1 MQTIKMNNREAFELL
16 TLVQRTIW
24 RTEQAEQDAGTTE
37 YYKNLKALEK
47 TIHESC
53 PELVSKWRNL
63 QNLMESITTV
73 DDVKG
78 HARFKAAVDEFDKW
92 LDANE

>member
-1 MQTIKMNNREAFELL
+1 MQTIKMNNREAFDLL
-16 TLVQRTIW
+16 TLVQRTIV

-37 YYKNLKALEK
+37 YYKNLKAIEK

-53 PELVSKWRNL
+53 PELVDKWRNL
-63 QNLMESITTV
+63 NNLMESITTI
-73 DDVKG
+73 DDVQG

-92 LDANE
+92 IEANE

>member
-24 RTEQAEQDAGTTE
+24 RTEQAEQDAPTTE
-37 YYKNLKALEK
+37 YHKNLKALEK
-47 TIHESC
+47 RLNESC
-53 PELVSKWRNL
+53 PELVKKWDEL
-63 QNLMESITTV
+63 QDLMHAVKTV
-73 DDVKG
+73 DDVEG